1 MPSPQSRAVI
11 FIFLGLVLVS
21 AFLDAL
27 YDVRG
32 KVLGKHSLLRRG
44 AQLGAAEKTHDGKT
58 IMATK
63 TDTEF
68 LFPVWST
75 NSVHVSSPPR
85 DTFANSRPDVART
98 ERKPIAT
105 VGRSDEVNQIIAI
118 GSFSMDQLTVG
129 CNQFATF
136 VLAGV
141 AWHRSVVIPQI
152 QGNHYIGLAGS
163 QDMEKDSKY
172 SKSNNSLPR
181 KMDDYFNL
189 EHISNHLEKHHLKL
203 VPQAEALELCKG
215 QWSILYLIP
224 STEAKHSIYGFLSE
238 SRTES
243 FRNSWQS
250 TMKKLKGSGDPRLAI
265 ETDCDWITEG
275 MPKDV
280 RQLAPFS
287 RVICAAIPSRFT
299 WQWKL
304 SKAAKL
310 VSDVSSRCLLI
321 SHWFGPHRHGF
332 RRPKKPPAVW
342 FSAARRIQDTAQRAV
357 GRSSLSKGFTV
368 LHVRSEYIFNRCR
381 PSDNPP
387 FYCQRRNVSFQTYFK
402 QCADLVLRTI
412 ASHPRNQSVLMAF
425 DLRSEGMKLK
435 RKQALL
441 QPIQTMQYML
451 NRLKEQFTKVIT
463 LEDFVARHIRG
474 TANRDI
480 VSNNGMRALLDAEI
494 LTQASPFVAV
504 GGGHFQGRML
514 EQVKDNGTLIECH
527 NIM

>member
-1 MPSPQSRAVI
+1 MGPQLRISTRILLVLMIFGFGLIAMHDDRTVRHLMRAVRDEAEWQQH
-11 FIFLGLVLVS
+11 GK
-21 AFLDAL
+21 DAANTAKVFTREVNANYRPLL
-27 YDVRG
+27 YDLNSEFMERTSPSTG
-32 KVLGKHSLLRRG
+32 NDTNLSLGS
-44 AQLGAAEKTHDGKT
+44 DG
-58 IMATK
+58 
-63 TDTEF
+63 
-68 LFPVWST
+68 
-75 NSVHVSSPPR
+75 
-85 DTFANSRPDVART
+85 VARPSYT
-98 ERKPIAT
+98 QGYGKAHRLMA
-105 VGRSDEVNQIIAI
+105 VA
-118 GSFSMDQLTVG
+118 SFSMDQLVVG

-136 VLAGV
+136 VMAGV
-141 AWHRSVVIPQI
+141 AWDRDVVIPKI
-152 QGNHYIGLAGS
+152 QGSHYTGLAGS
-163 QDMEKDSKY
+163 QDVKLDRRY
-172 SKSNNSLPR
+172 SKSNSSLPR

>member
-189 EHISNHLEKHHLKL
+189 EYISNHLRKHHLKL
-203 VPQAEALELCKG
+203 IPQTEALEVCNG

-224 STEAKHSIYGFLSE
+224 LTLKKHSPYGFS
-238 SRTES
+238 SAHRTQH
-243 FRNSWQS
+243 FRNSWHS
-250 TMKKLKGSGDPRLAI
+250 TMDKLKASEESPLAI
-265 ETDCDWITEG
+265 EKDCDWLLEG
-275 MPKDV
+275 MPTTIHT
-280 RQLAPFS
+280 LAPFS
-287 RVICAAIPSRFT
+287 KIVCAAVPSRIISQRT
-299 WQWKL
+299 MLEVAQIINSL
-304 SKAAKL
+304 
-310 VSDVSSRCLLI
+310 SSRCLLI
-321 SHWFGPHRHGF
+321 SHWFGPLRHGF
-332 RRPKKPPAVW
+332 LHRAAPPMVW
-342 FSAARRIQDTAQRAV
+342 FKAAWRIQDAVRRAIA
-357 GRSSLSKGFTV
+357 RSSLREGFTA
-368 LHVRSEYIFNRCR
+368 LHVRSEYVYTWCKASTSLPHNCQ
-381 PSDNPP
+381 PS
-387 FYCQRRNVSFQTYFK
+387 NVSFQIYFR
-402 QCADLVLRTI
+402 QCADEALRTI
-412 ASHPRNQSVLMAF
+412 APHPSKQPLLLTF
-425 DLRSEGMKLK
+425 DLRSESLLSKGKKALMQPKKLILYLYSK
-435 RKQALL
+435 LRE
-441 QPIQTMQYML
+441 
-451 NRLKEQFTKVIT
+451 RFTDIT
-463 LEDFVARHIRG
+463 ELDDFVAQQFADE
-474 TANRDI
+474 ANSDL
-480 VSNNGMRALLDAEI
+480 VS
-494 LTQASPFVAV
+494 
-504 GGGHFQGRML
+504 
-514 EQVKDNGTLIECH
+514 
-527 NIM
+527 